1 MLQLLFS
8 SCTLIAVICDH
19 MFIKVKMFKQY
30 VFVPGIIAKSELK
43 PRKSL
48 TVSVNDVKAKTFI
61 EFPLLMN
68 EKKSSLAFSLHYRL

>member
-1 MLQLLFS
+1 
-8 SCTLIAVICDH
+8 

-43 PRKSL
+43 PPKSL
-48 TVSVNDVKAKTFI
+48 TVSVNDDVKAKTFI